1 MTKKA
6 VIPETP
12 IRILKVGTCPSLS
25 GRSTLTYH
33 LGSDADGGF
42 HCRVVQ
48 NSGSGQF
55 NADWVSLAVIEKLL
69 TEQPAD
75 KPMTSRVL
83 STVFRGK
90 SSNSPAFL
98 FAVLKAEGLVLAG
111 AEKDSG
117 YQLGDI
123 AAFHKAVAALIATG
137 TDLNES
143 PATQPESTEPT
154 EPPKMKRPVK
164 APAVTL
170 EKA

>member
-1 MTKKA
+1 M
-6 VIPETP
+6 
-12 IRILKVGTCPSLS
+12 
-25 GRSTLTYH
+25 
-33 LGSDADGGF
+33 
-42 HCRVVQ
+42 Q
-48 NSGSGQF
+48 NSSSGQF
-55 NADWVSLAVIEKLL
+55 NADWVSLSLIEKLL

-123 AAFHKAVAALIATG
+123 AAFQKLLAALIATG
-137 TDLNES
+137 ADLTVAS
-143 PATQPESTEPT
+143 ATPPEPTESTEP
-154 EPPKMKRPVK
+154 PKKKRPAK
-164 APAVTL
+164 ASAVPL
-170 EKA
+170 ENA